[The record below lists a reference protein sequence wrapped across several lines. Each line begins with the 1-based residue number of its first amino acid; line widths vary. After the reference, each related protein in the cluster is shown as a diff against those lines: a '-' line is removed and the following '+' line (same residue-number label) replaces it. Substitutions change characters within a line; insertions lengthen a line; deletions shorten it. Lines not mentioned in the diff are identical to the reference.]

1 MTTNGANTMN
11 RTEKR
16 RKIKEYAKA
25 YNMSVKQAKAHF
37 DTLNDN
43 EINNIELRK
52 KHNSTLDVFLNSD
65 PVKDVIKTTM
75 ESDAPA
81 MSINQIG
88 EVAGWFNLPKYQQDA
103 NEAWVQAMHDKL
115 VEGGVWYFE
124 YADTL
129 FVKKDHGFACI
140 GGGLKEMGIIS

>member
-1 MTTNGANTMN
+1 MN

-25 YNMSVKQAKAHF
+25 YKMSVKQAKAHF
-37 DTLNDN
+37 DTLNDHQ
-43 EINNIELRK
+43 IENLELTK
-52 KHNSTLDVFLNSD
+52 KHKTTLDVFLNSD
-65 PVKDVIKTTM
+65 HVQETIKTAM
-75 ESDAPA
+75 LPNNNPA
-81 MSINQIG
+81 MSINEIG

-103 NEAWVQAMHDKL
+103 NEAWVQGVYNSLED
-115 VEGGVWYFE
+115 GSVWYFE
-124 YADTL
+124 HGDTL